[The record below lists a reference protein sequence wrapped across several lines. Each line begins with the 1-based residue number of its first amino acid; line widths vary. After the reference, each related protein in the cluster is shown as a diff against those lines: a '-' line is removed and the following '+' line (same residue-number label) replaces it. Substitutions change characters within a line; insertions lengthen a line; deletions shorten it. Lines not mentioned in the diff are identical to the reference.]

1 MIFFVNCKSIMRIVR
16 TKTSEMFIDEHG
28 IYHKTVI
35 ENCHVD
41 LAALKESAIV
51 TDKLTKG
58 EKVLMLYDARN
69 HFTLTED
76 AMEYAQ
82 KDIFNKKRI
91 ATAIISNKTGIKI
104 TVDYMIRVMKLNIPI
119 EVFNNTEDA
128 MAWLLTFKETGK
140 GKSKLKTTNLNGFR

>member
-1 MIFFVNCKSIMRIVR
+1 MKIVR

-41 LAALKESAIV
+41 LAALKESSLA
-51 TDKLTKG
+51 TDKLTEGK
-58 EKVLMLYDARN
+58 KVLMLYDARN

-104 TVDYMIRVMKLNIPI
+104 TVDYMVRVMKLSIPI
-119 EVFNNTEDA
+119 EVFNNIEDA
-128 MAWLLTFKETGK
+128 VTWLLTFKETGK
-140 GKSKLKTTNLNGFR
+140 HKTKPKATNLNGFR